1 MIRVYE
7 LVGCQN
13 TNAFNAFRY
22 SICHFY
28 VRFVTILRIQTHVHL
43 RPPSAEIRP
52 GSKVRAFPFA
62 TLSSVHRVLREDSLN
77 FDAKP
82 EHTYLGITK
91 DWVTVM
97 LLLQHPLIIVYAC
110 SFQESTTYMRLWVC
124 KKESFSGCFFFQL
137 QSAYKKMYGVS
148 PLFVTYFFCWTCRSP
163 PELIPLAT
171 TARHG
176 SSPPGVWTHD
186 RQLLTIQ
193 QVGQTV
199 SSLEIHA
206 AGPQRVWWP
215 KLAKQL
221 GDQKQR

>member
-1 MIRVYE
+1 MSKHKCIQV
-7 LVGCQN
+7 
-13 TNAFNAFRY
+13 
-22 SICHFY
+22 FY
-28 VRFVTILRIQTHVHL
+28 LSFLRFVIILRIQTHVHL

-52 GSKVRAFPFA
+52 GSIQITCGAKIRLQHWVLSTEFCVRIVWTSMRNQN
-62 TLSSVHRVLREDSLN
+62 TLTSVSPRI
-77 FDAKP
+77 
-82 EHTYLGITK
+82 G
-91 DWVTVM
+91 VTVM

-221 GDQKQR
+221 GDQKQRWE